1 MVGTTTTVR
10 SEMMSEFLN
19 EEAGRVYAKGR
30 LYTREHN
37 EGVQLVA
44 YGHEVL
50 AYIEDGHVHLFTG
63 HHGTVSQTVT
73 GYIKILGRV
82 LSNTEG
88 LEVTVHE
95 SEAPNT
101 GIGTRLSDSAQYI
114 NAYVGAF
121 AESLSAVE
129 QNAKDTVERVLE
141 RRLEQEFGDE

>member
-10 SEMMSEFLN
+10 SELMSEFLN
-19 EEAGRVYAKGR
+19 EETGRVYAKGR

-37 EGVQLVA
+37 EGIQLVA

-63 HHGTVSQTVT
+63 HHGSVSKTVT
-73 GYIKILGRV
+73 GYIKILGSV

-95 SEAPNT
+95 DTAPNT
-101 GIGTRLSDSAQYI
+101 GIGNRLTEPAQYI
-114 NAYVGAF
+114 GKFVGSF
-121 AESLSAVE
+121 AESMSAVE
-129 QNAKDTVERVLE
+129 EEAKNTVEEALE
-141 RRLEQEFGDE
+141 RRIEEEFGEE